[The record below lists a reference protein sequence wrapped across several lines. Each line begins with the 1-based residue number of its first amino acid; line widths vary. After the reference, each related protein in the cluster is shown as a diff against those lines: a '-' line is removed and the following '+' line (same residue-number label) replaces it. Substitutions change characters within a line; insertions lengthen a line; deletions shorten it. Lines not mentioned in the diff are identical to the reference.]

1 MLERTTTTIQG
12 KDSQGKDN
20 RVDRMVSKG
29 IIMGMEAIKIQIRIS
44 MIKILW
50 VYQLLMNRVSIL
62 NIVLLHQS
70 LLEASIVKSLKTFEE
85 QFLAT

>member
-12 KDSQGKDN
+12 KDSQAKDN

-50 VYQLLMNRVSIL
+50 VYQLLMNRVNIL

-85 QFLAT
+85 LSLAT